1 MMTSPLISAYLVS
14 VGILLMAG
22 AHAAILA
29 CGRNHAAA
37 KCLFAALCFGFAGFQ
52 FFNAMQNAAPDHASA
67 LAAHRWVGFFS
78 ILVIPLIG
86 CATAALD
93 TRRFPLRTMLALIAF
108 SALAITYNFLTPY
121 GYRFYKLAPDLMLTL
136 PWGEHVWLIR
146 GEPTLIYRLIRLVS
160 LCVMIYMMQ
169 VVFSH
174 AQLRDRL
181 SRLLIGAGVA
191 VLMVAALLAGMS
203 DSGTLAIPYLGGF
216 VFVFLAGAFS
226 LLIRRELIR
235 HALNEKRIE
244 RALHREARSRRLAD
258 ARADRNLHTDTL
270 TGLPNRAGFFLKL
283 QALMAQGAHQDAMIV
298 VLRLDI
304 DRLGILKGTHGIA
317 TSDEA
322 LLKASQRLLDNI
334 RNSDVLARTSNDG
347 FALIGNHLADKA
359 GIEAFRR
366 KLGSIFEQAFDIG
379 GHSLKLTACV
389 GTAIFPDDAL
399 SATDL
404 LAAAELALQDA
415 RSVGPNQQRS
425 FRPELQEKLRQRIDL
440 ESALR
445 EALSRRQLF
454 LCYQPQICADTS
466 RTLAFEALIR
476 WQHPEYGLVPPAHF
490 IPLAEAIGLI
500 NPIGAWVVETACAQ
514 LAAWHRAGHRPLRM
528 AVNLSARQLLDP
540 TLENTI
546 LRALAETGLTPPD
559 LELEITE
566 SVLIQDP
573 KRTVERLLA
582 LRKLGLRL
590 SIDDFGTGYS
600 SLSYLRILPVH
611 ALKLDRSFVDEM
623 DKDTISREICASTIR
638 LAQRLQLEIV
648 AEGVETE
655 TQAQQLRELG
665 CPIFQGYLFSHPL
678 GAEAAEQHLQHK
690 RSSENPCLL
699 PLNSGPATAVP

>member
-1 MMTSPLISAYLVS
+1 MSSSP
-14 VGILLMAG
+14 
-22 AHAAILA
+22 
-29 CGRNHAAA
+29 AAA
-37 KCLFAALCFGFAGFQ
+37 GQKADWAG
-52 FFNAMQNAAPDHASA
+52 
-67 LAAHRWVGFFS
+67 
-78 ILVIPLIG
+78 
-86 CATAALD
+86 
-93 TRRFPLRTMLALIAF
+93 IA
-108 SALAITYNFLTPY
+108 
-121 GYRFYKLAPDLMLTL
+121 MLTL
-136 PWGEHVWLIR
+136 PPLFWAGNFIVGRAMRDTVPPLALSFDRWVIAFCCLSPFAWRAMLRDLPRYREFFWRLLGLAATGVAAFNVLVYFGLQSTSAANGMMLNSFIPLLIAGIGALFYR
-146 GEPTLIYRLIRLVS
+146 QRLTPAQIAGFIVSFFGVTLIVS
-160 LCVMIYMMQ
+160 
-169 VVFSH
+169 H
-174 AQLRDRL
+174 GDPR
-181 SRLLIGAGVA
+181 
-191 VLMVAALLAGMS
+191 
-203 DSGTLAIPYLGGF
+203 TLASQGLSQGDAL
-216 VFVFLAGAFS
+216 VF
-226 LLIRRELIR
+226 
-235 HALNEKRIE
+235 
-244 RALHREARSRRLAD
+244 
-258 ARADRNLHTDTL
+258 
-270 TGLPNRAGFFLKL
+270 
-283 QALMAQGAHQDAMIV
+283 
-298 VLRLDI
+298 
-304 DRLGILKGTHGIA
+304 IA
-317 TSDEA
+317 T
-322 LLKASQRLLDNI
+322 
-334 RNSDVLARTSNDG
+334 VCW
-347 FALIGNHLADKA
+347 
-359 GIEAFRR
+359 AFYT
-366 KLGSIFEQAFDIG
+366 LW
-379 GHSLKLTACV
+379 
-389 GTAIFPDDAL
+389 
-399 SATDL
+399 
-404 LAAAELALQDA
+404 
-415 RSVGPNQQRS
+415 
-425 FRPELQEKLRQRIDL
+425 LRQRIDL